1 MSEREACRAL
11 GVNRG
16 SHRQPRKVPA
26 DEAELTADII
36 RLASQYGRYGYKK
49 VTALL
54 RVEGWRVNHKR
65 VERIWRQEG
74 LRVPERHKK
83 RGRLYL
89 NDGSC
94 IRLRSCWKN
103 HVWAYDFV
111 FARLMDGTK
120 IRFLTV
126 VDEYTRE
133 CLALHVAYRLKSDD
147 VMEVLTGLFIQRGIP
162 DHIRSDNGS
171 EFTADAI
178 RLWLENR
185 IGVKPLYIS
194 PGSPWENGY
203 NESFNGKFRKEFLDL
218 EALSTLKEAQVLA
231 ERWRH
236 TYNHIRPHISLGY
249 KPPAPLAHTVP
260 DTLRRRAAMQGETA
274 YAPLRQS
281 LPAFDNAGKVPITG
295 GLLNGG

>member
-11 GVNRG
+11 GTNRG
-16 SHRQPRKVPA
+16 SHRRPKKVAA
-26 DEAELTADII
+26 DEAELTGDII
-36 RLASQYGRYGYKK
+36 RLATQYGRYGYKK

-54 RVEGWRVNHKR
+54 KVEGWPVNHKR

-74 LRVPERHKK
+74 LRVPERHKR

-94 IRLRSCWKN
+94 IRLRSCWPN
-103 HVWAYDFV
+103 HVWSYDFV

-126 VDEYTRE
+126 IDEYTRE
-133 CLALHVAYRLKSDD
+133 CLALHVDYRLRSDD

-162 DHIRSDNGS
+162 GHIRSDNGS
-171 EFTADAI
+171 EFTAPAI
-178 RLWLENR
+178 RLWLEQR

-218 EALSTLKEAQVLA
+218 EGFYTLKEAQVLA
-231 ERWRH
+231 EQWRYL
-236 TYNHIRPHISLGY
+236 YNHIRPHISLGY
-249 KPPAPLAHTVP
+249 KPPAPLAYPLP
-260 DTLRRRAAMQGETA
+260 DNLRRRATRGAGL
-274 YAPLRQS
+274 PLRS
-281 LPAFDNAGKVPITG
+281 SPISPRSIT
-295 GLLNGG
+295 LEKYQLRVDS